1 MVCMV
6 FIIALP
12 TLEYCFFRTPDICW
26 SYQVVSPD
34 QCKKKK
40 NAPRMDIAIFCC
52 LTRVSY
58 GRNDAF

>member
-34 QCKKKK
+34 QCKKKTPPGWTSQSFV
-40 NAPRMDIAIFCC
+40 A
-52 LTRVSY
+52 
-58 GRNDAF
+58 